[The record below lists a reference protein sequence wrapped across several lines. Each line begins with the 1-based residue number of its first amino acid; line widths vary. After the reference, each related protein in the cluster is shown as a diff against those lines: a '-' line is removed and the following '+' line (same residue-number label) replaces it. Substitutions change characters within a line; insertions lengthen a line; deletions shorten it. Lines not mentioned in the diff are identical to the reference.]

1 MKGGSVKVSN
11 LMMTAAEVAEV
22 MDCCES
28 LGYKMIR
35 ELNAELKD
43 KGYITRNARIPRKYF
58 FERTGLVPKE
68 ESHAKVL

>member
-1 MKGGSVKVSN
+1 MSN

-28 LGYKMIR
+28 LGYKVIR
-35 ELNAELKD
+35 ELNAELKA

-58 FERTGLVPKE
+58 FERTGLEPDSGKEVPHE
-68 ESHAKVL
+68 KVL